1 MSDRPRCGRGGVA
14 RWSRRSRDTRARPAP
29 AAAVR
34 ARRCAPHARLGTAV
48 VKLYLPLSGGGIQGW
63 ALSSVTYILQYAK
76 AIQLNTP
83 EQLQLSPGPHT
94 QALGL
99 CPQLFVPIWA
109 YADTCAIH
117 SVDPQDGV
125 FAAARLRPSL
135 RTQLP
140 AFRLKPASRVRQRH
154 CAALTSLQ
162 AMFLSNAAALRLW
175 TVHAA

>member
-1 MSDRPRCGRGGVA
+1 MREP
-14 RWSRRSRDTRARPAP
+14 PAP
-29 AAAVR
+29 PWPAAGATGVER
-34 ARRCAPHARLGTAV
+34 VT
-48 VKLYLPLSGGGIQGW
+48 GGIAFLGFTGVCRQQRN
-63 ALSSVTYILQYAK
+63 SYSVNAK
-76 AIQLNTP
+76 AIKRNTPSP
-83 EQLQLSPGPHT
+83 EQLQLSLWRGVPRGRSGAIRHT

-99 CPQLFVPIWA
+99 CPQLFVPIWV

-135 RTQLP
+135 RTQMP
-140 AFRLKPASRVRQRH
+140 KCRLQSASREGQRH
-154 CAALTSLQ
+154 CAALASFQ

>member
-1 MSDRPRCGRGGVA
+1 MVRCVQRVLSTVQGCV
-14 RWSRRSRDTRARPAP
+14 
-29 AAAVR
+29 VR
-34 ARRCAPHARLGTAV
+34 
-48 VKLYLPLSGGGIQGW
+48 
-63 ALSSVTYILQYAK
+63 SVTHILLYAK
-76 AIQLNTP
+76 AIKLNTSD
-83 EQLQLSPGPHT
+83 QHQLSLGPHT

-135 RTQLP
+135 RTQLLI
-140 AFRLKPASRVRQRH
+140 FRLLSASRVGQHH
-154 CAALTSLQ
+154 CAALASLQ